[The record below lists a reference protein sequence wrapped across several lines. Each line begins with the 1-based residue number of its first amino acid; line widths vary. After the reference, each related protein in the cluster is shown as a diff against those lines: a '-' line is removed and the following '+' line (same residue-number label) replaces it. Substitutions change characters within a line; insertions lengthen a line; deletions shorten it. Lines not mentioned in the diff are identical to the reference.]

1 MVVVSFNHQIK
12 RHERIAVINNK
23 MMEDITM
30 KDTKKEVVLNARQVV
45 SGLAIIGLVV
55 CVMATIVGIV
65 SADSHLL
72 GEASSLAVFETIIF
86 CMNYFGAKKDKE
98 AKKNEVVA

>member
-1 MVVVSFNHQIK
+1 
-12 RHERIAVINNK
+12 
-23 MMEDITM
+23 M
-30 KDTKKEVVLNARQVV
+30 KDIKNEVVLNTRQVV

-65 SADSHLL
+65 SADSQLL
-72 GEASSLAVFETIIF
+72 GKASSLAVFETIIF
-86 CMNYFGAKKDKE
+86 CLNYIGAKKEKE